1 MILVFCQ
8 DHKKKSEKSA
18 GIRIKGE
25 VSPRISKILQFF
37 LTLLD
42 ADFIADYGPE
52 NRFSKFQTFA
62 KIFTF
67 LLPLVCSKSPSNVLT
82 TPCNFMSEKRRKVLR
97 GQVKSKTDKN
107 IEKEG
112 TLFMNLVDFE

>member
-1 MILVFCQ
+1 MQ
-8 DHKKKSEKSA
+8 
-18 GIRIKGE
+18 
-25 VSPRISKILQFF
+25 
-37 LTLLD
+37 TLLQIM
-42 ADFIADYGPE
+42 ALKTV
-52 NRFSKFQTFA
+52 FSKFQTFA

-112 TLFMNLVDFE
+112 TLYEPGGF

>member
-8 DHKKKSEKSA
+8 DHKKNQKKNA

-52 NRFSKFQTFA
+52 NRFSKFQT
-62 KIFTF
+62 FTF

-112 TLFMNLVDFE
+112 TLYEPGGF